1 MANEKKKE
9 NLNKIKIG
17 DHALKPES
25 MMMSYGYD
33 PQLSEGSVKP
43 PVFLTSTFVFSSAE
57 EGEEFFHVMSGRKDA
72 PEGDRGGLIYSRF
85 NHPNAEIIEDR
96 MALLEGAEKATVL
109 SSGMGAI
116 SAVLFGFLRPGDVI
130 VHSAPLYGG
139 TETLIRGALANFGIK
154 SVSFN
159 DGLCENSLNEA
170 VEKAK
175 TLGRVAM
182 VFCETPANPTNSLVD
197 FELLTKVIDKVEA
210 ETGHRPVSVC
220 DNTMLGPICQRV
232 CPQGIDLAVYYLTKY
247 IGGHSDLVAGAVCG
261 SKALIK
267 IVRSMRGSMGLNL
280 DPHTCWMISRSLE
293 TLSIRMERATQ
304 SGETVARWI
313 SENPYIAAKVY
324 HPELIE
330 DAKYKAVYN
339 RQCTAAG
346 STFAF
351 VIDAPK
357 SDVFKLI
364 NSLSLF
370 KSAVSLGGT
379 ESLVCHPASTTHSGV
394 AKELRDITGVNDGL
408 VRLSIGLEHPDDLI
422 ADLNNAFNLVFGE
435 RLQATE

>member
-1 MANEKKKE
+1 
-9 NLNKIKIG
+9 
-17 DHALKPES
+17 
-25 MMMSYGYD
+25 
-33 PQLSEGSVKP
+33 
-43 PVFLTSTFVFSSAE
+43 
-57 EGEEFFHVMSGRKDA
+57 
-72 PEGDRGGLIYSRF
+72 
-85 NHPNAEIIEDR
+85 
-96 MALLEGAEKATVL
+96 
-109 SSGMGAI
+109 
-116 SAVLFGFLRPGDVI
+116 
-130 VHSAPLYGG
+130 
-139 TETLIRGALANFGIK
+139 
-154 SVSFN
+154 
-159 DGLCENSLNEA
+159 
-170 VEKAK
+170 
-175 TLGRVAM
+175 
-182 VFCETPANPTNSLVD
+182 
-197 FELLTKVIDKVEA
+197 
-210 ETGHRPVSVC
+210 
-220 DNTMLGPICQRV
+220 
-232 CPQGIDLAVYYLTKY
+232 
-247 IGGHSDLVAGAVCG
+247 
-261 SKALIK
+261 
-267 IVRSMRGSMGLNL
+267 MGLNL